1 MPTPEKLKS
10 LISLWD
16 EDREK
21 RATTKKRRRHPR
33 ASGSRTEAQCHHTP
47 VATRYY
53 SSFFIMTYSEML
65 AFLWLPLS
73 LYTIRQTMRSTGISG
88 KRELQHGKVRRSGRP
103 SWNSKSKTRE
113 TCSYNFVV
121 AVFDFKLYSRADA
134 ENTDPRVSAPHN
146 GSQHKRWC

>member
-65 AFLWLPLS
+65 AFLWLPLL
-73 LYTIRQTMRSTGISG
+73 LYTIRQRCALLGSQENASSNMEKCDGAVVQAGI
-88 KRELQHGKVRRSGRP
+88 P
-103 SWNSKSKTRE
+103 SRKTRE

-121 AVFDFKLYSRADA
+121 AVFDFKLYSRADT

>member
-1 MPTPEKLKS
+1 MQTPEKLKS

-47 VATRYY
+47 VAMRYY
-53 SSFFIMTYSEML
+53 SSFHYDLFWNASFSVVAIVVVHHQT
-65 AFLWLPLS
+65 
-73 LYTIRQTMRSTGISG
+73 TMRSTGISG

-121 AVFDFKLYSRADA
+121 AVFDFKLYSPSRCG
-134 ENTDPRVSAPHN
+134 EYRPSRVSSTQWIAA
-146 GSQHKRWC
+146 